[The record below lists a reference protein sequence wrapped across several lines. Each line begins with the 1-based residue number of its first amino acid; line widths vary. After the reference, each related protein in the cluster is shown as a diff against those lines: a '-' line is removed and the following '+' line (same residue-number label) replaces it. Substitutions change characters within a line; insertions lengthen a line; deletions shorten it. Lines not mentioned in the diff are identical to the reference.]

1 MAEQFL
7 AIVLLFILLSLF
19 FSVRSERYKEELA
32 KTISDSAETAR
43 VLEALIQDTY
53 HLTIN
58 EALEEIQ
65 RLKSNLMRVIVWL
78 SRDLE

>member
-7 AIVLLFILLSLF
+7 AIALLFTLLFCF
-19 FSVRSERYKEELA
+19 FCVRSERYKEELA
-32 KTISDSAETAR
+32 KTISNSGGTAR

-65 RLKSNLMRVIVWL
+65 RMKYNMTQLILWP